1 MHSKTSSKDVATVV
15 EATIRRRKKGKL
27 LLALGVLVGAGAVA
41 VVVSMKRQ
49 QSSARARSKAELPP
63 VERRD
68 AESAE
73 QAILNSDDAVA
84 DAEHKIDEVL
94 SGTRRGRHAARE

>member
-15 EATIRRRKKGKL
+15 EGTIRRHKKGKL

-41 VVVSMKRQ
+41 LVVSRKRR
-49 QSSARARSKAELPP
+49 QSSAGALSNVELPP
-63 VERRD
+63 VERWD
-68 AESAE
+68 AGSAE
-73 QAILNSDDAVA
+73 QAIVDSDDAVA